1 MKFAQFQ
8 RLSKQKFKRRTGMSH
23 QAFYVIVNEVK
34 SQEKNK
40 KKPGR
45 TCNLS
50 VEEQVLV
57 TIQYWREYRPYFQI
71 AVDWEVSEST
81 IFRTVHKVENILIK
95 SKKLAL
101 PGQKELRKL
110 AEPEMV
116 LVIDVMESPIE
127 RPTKG
132 QKGFYSG
139 KSKKHTLKTQVI
151 IELKTRKI
159 MVLRHGKGR
168 IHDFKLFKKTKVKIT
183 KTIKMLGDKGYQ
195 GILKIH
201 ENSATPIK
209 KPKGGKLT
217 KEQKIYNREL
227 NRLRVAV
234 EHVNRQLKIFKILS
248 YPYRNRHK
256 KFGLRANLIAGI
268 YNYELAI

>member
-1 MKFAQFQ
+1 
-8 RLSKQKFKRRTGMSH
+8 MSH
-23 QAFYVIVNEVK
+23 QPFCLIVNEVK
-34 SQEKNK
+34 EQEKKK

-50 VEEQVLV
+50 VKEQVIV

-81 IFRTVHKVENILIK
+81 ICRTVHKVKNILIK

-101 PGQKELRKL
+101 PGQKKLRKL
-110 AEPEMV
+110 SDPSMV
-116 LVIDVMESPIE
+116 LVIDIIKSPIE
-127 RPTKG
+127 RPTKK

-139 KSKKHTLKTQVI
+139 KSKKYALKTQVI

-159 MVLRHGKGR
+159 MCLRQGKGK
-168 IHDFKLFKKTKVKIT
+168 IHDFKLFKKTKVKTT
-183 KTIKMLGDKGYQ
+183 KTIKILGDKGYKR
-195 GILKIH
+195 ILKIH

-209 KPKGGKLT
+209 KPKGEKLT
-217 KEQKIYNREL
+217 KKQKRYNREL

-234 EHVNRQLKIFKILS
+234 EHVNRQLKIFNILS
-248 YPYRNRHK
+248 YSYRNRHK
-256 KFGLRANLIAGI
+256 RFGLRSNLIAGI
-268 YNYELAI
+268 YNSELAV

>member
-1 MKFAQFQ
+1 
-8 RLSKQKFKRRTGMSH
+8 
-23 QAFYVIVNEVK
+23 
-34 SQEKNK
+34 
-40 KKPGR
+40 
-45 TCNLS
+45 
-50 VEEQVLV
+50 
-57 TIQYWREYRPYFQI
+57 
-71 AVDWEVSEST
+71 
-81 IFRTVHKVENILIK
+81 
-95 SKKLAL
+95 
-101 PGQKELRKL
+101 
-110 AEPEMV
+110 MV
-116 LVIDVMESPIE
+116 LVIDVMESAIE

-159 MVLRHGKGR
+159 MCLRHGKGK
-168 IHDFKLFKKTKVKIT
+168 IHDFKLFKKTKVKLT

-209 KPKGGKLT
+209 KPKRGKLT
-217 KEQKIYNREL
+217 KEQKRANREL

-268 YNYELAI
+268 YNYELAV

>member
-1 MKFAQFQ
+1 M
-8 RLSKQKFKRRTGMSH
+8 
-23 QAFYVIVNEVK
+23 
-34 SQEKNK
+34 
-40 KKPGR
+40 
-45 TCNLS
+45 
-50 VEEQVLV
+50 
-57 TIQYWREYRPYFQI
+57 
-71 AVDWEVSEST
+71 
-81 IFRTVHKVENILIK
+81 
-95 SKKLAL
+95 AL

-110 AEPEMV
+110 SDPSMV

-151 IELKTRKI
+151 IELKTMKI
-159 MVLRHGKGR
+159 MCLRHGKGK
-168 IHDFKLFKKTKVKIT
+168 IHDFKLFKKTKVRLT

-217 KEQKIYNREL
+217 KEQKRSNREL

-268 YNYELAI
+268 YNYELAV

>member
-1 MKFAQFQ
+1 M
-8 RLSKQKFKRRTGMSH
+8 
-23 QAFYVIVNEVK
+23 
-34 SQEKNK
+34 
-40 KKPGR
+40 
-45 TCNLS
+45 
-50 VEEQVLV
+50 
-57 TIQYWREYRPYFQI
+57 
-71 AVDWEVSEST
+71 
-81 IFRTVHKVENILIK
+81 
-95 SKKLAL
+95 AL

-110 AEPEMV
+110 SDPEMV

-139 KSKKHTLKTQVI
+139 KTKKHVLKTQVI
-151 IELKTRKI
+151 IELTKRKI
-159 MVLRHGKGR
+159 MCLRHGKGKV
-168 IHDFKLFKKTKVKIT
+168 HDFKLFKKSKVKLT
-183 KTIKMLGDKGYQ
+183 KTSTMLGDKGYQ

-217 KEQKIYNREL
+217 KEQKRSNREL

-234 EHVNRQLKIFKILS
+234 EHVNRLLKIFKILS

-256 KFGLRANLIAGI
+256 RFGLRANLIAGI
-268 YNYELAI
+268 YNYELAV